1 MPIICGLRRF
11 ANADRMKKSEEKVV
25 KIKITTKQLFDD
37 IWIKALIFVT
47 VFNSF
52 YTSIINKV
60 GVSSFL
66 SVIFLILLCFGA
78 YGLGHV
84 QLYVKDT
91 IITLVLFLLC
101 LLNVMIFNVKID
113 DYMITFFSFLFMI
126 IASGSI
132 DYEKH
137 QNYILSISSLYILVL
152 FVYRLFFYRTT
163 VSSDYFND
171 MGFAYYITPSA
182 IIVIYN
188 FFRDRKI
195 KHLILLIMS
204 AFFLFICGT
213 RGAIL
218 CCVLFVIYCIIM
230 EMQKIKTH
238 KKWILFAALL
248 LVLIAIINFRH
259 IAAWTYP
266 FLKENGFSTRWMR
279 YLRSEGGLFET
290 SGRDVIIKIVKDNIF
305 KHPILGGGLMEDR
318 ILMGGYSHNIIL
330 ELLNSFGIP
339 LGAILF
345 IALLF
350 LIIYSYIKTKST
362 VYKYYI
368 VAFTC
373 VSVVKLMV
381 SSSFMQESSLYI
393 LIGIC
398 FRALRCENE
407 NGVAN
412 K

>member
-1 MPIICGLRRF
+1 M
-11 ANADRMKKSEEKVV
+11 
-25 KIKITTKQLFDD
+25 KIKISTKQIFDD
-37 IWIKALIFVT
+37 IWIKALIFIT
-47 VFNSF
+47 VFSSF
-52 YTSIINKV
+52 YTSIINKC
-60 GVSSFL
+60 GIPSFL
-66 SVIFLILLCFGA
+66 SAILVVLVCFGA

-91 IITLVLFLLC
+91 IITLVLFILC
-101 LLNVMIFNVKID
+101 LINVIIFNVKID
-113 DYMITFFSFLFMI
+113 EYMISFFSFIFMI

-137 QNYILSISSLYILVL
+137 QDYILNMSSLYILVL
-152 FVYRLFFYRTT
+152 FVYRLFFYRAA
-163 VSSDYFND
+163 VSSDYFDD

-182 IIVIYN
+182 IILTYY
-188 FFRDRKI
+188 FFRDRRI

-204 AFFLFICGT
+204 VIFLFVCGT

-218 CCVLFVIYCIIM
+218 CCVLFVIYCLIM
-230 EMQKIKTH
+230 EMQKIKTK

-259 IAAWTYP
+259 IVAWTYP

-279 YLRSEGGLFET
+279 YLQSGGGLFET
-290 SGRDVIIKIVKDNIF
+290 SGRDVIIKTVADNIF
-305 KHPILGGGLMEDR
+305 KHPIWGGGLMEDR
-318 ILMGGYSHNIIL
+318 ISIGGYCHNIIL

-339 LGAILF
+339 LGVLLF

-350 LIIYSYIKTKST
+350 LIIYSYIKTKSI

-368 VAFTC
+368 AAFTC
-373 VSVVKLMV
+373 ISVVKLMV
-381 SSSFMQESSLYI
+381 SSSFMQESSLFI

-398 FRALRCENE
+398 LGALRYKNIDRT
-407 NGVAN
+407 
-412 K
+412 